1 MAIIINHTAVAQ
13 KLNQCRK
20 QGEIKNPTIVYDYQ
34 HGAIDEGNIMQH
46 PISVIADVDKFS

>member
-1 MAIIINHTAVAQ
+1 MAQ